1 MCSQCP
7 ERTSR
12 AENRDW
18 DSFTVASF
26 ERTHLTV
33 CSLKNSPC
41 TEARPFGNIAI
52 ILKDHL
58 CFSFCFSLSPSL
70 LPLPFLLKQEV
81 RPLGNCSDVF
91 KEAFCGW
98 ENSVEKPSDESVVT
112 EGGGIKVKYQ
122 HVPACVCVYV
132 SFVHYITYSFTILHV
147 NGKLGV
153 ILDLKSVV

>member
-7 ERTSR
+7 VRTSR

-26 ERTHLTV
+26 ERIHLTV

-58 CFSFCFSLSPSL
+58 CFSFCFSLSFSLSPSL
-70 LPLPFLLKQEV
+70 LPLPFFLKQEV

-91 KEAFCGW
+91 KGAFCGW
-98 ENSVEKPSDESVVT
+98 ENSTEKPQIIHLMNQWSQRV
-112 EGGGIKVKYQ
+112 EGLKWSTNLCL
-122 HVPACVCVYV
+122 HACVYM
-132 SFVHYITYSFTILHV
+132 YILYTILHIV
-147 NGKLGV
+147 L
-153 ILDLKSVV
+153 LYYM